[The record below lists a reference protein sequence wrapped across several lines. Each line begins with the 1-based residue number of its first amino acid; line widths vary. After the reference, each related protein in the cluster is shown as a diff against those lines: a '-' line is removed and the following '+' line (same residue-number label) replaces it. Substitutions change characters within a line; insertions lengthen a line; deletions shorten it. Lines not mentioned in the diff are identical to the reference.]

1 MANYFI
7 KHPVFAI
14 VISIV
19 ITLLGIVSAV
29 NLPIAQYPKISPPTI
44 SVSAN
49 YAGANA
55 DVVNQTIA
63 QVIEDQVNGV
73 EGMLAATIIG
83 VILIPVLFV
92 VIEEITGKKISH

>member
-49 YAGANA
+49 YGGANA
-55 DVVNQTIA
+55 DVVNQNHCSGHRRSG
-63 QVIEDQVNGV
+63 QWRRR
-73 EGMLAATIIG
+73 
-83 VILIPVLFV
+83 
-92 VIEEITGKKISH
+92 